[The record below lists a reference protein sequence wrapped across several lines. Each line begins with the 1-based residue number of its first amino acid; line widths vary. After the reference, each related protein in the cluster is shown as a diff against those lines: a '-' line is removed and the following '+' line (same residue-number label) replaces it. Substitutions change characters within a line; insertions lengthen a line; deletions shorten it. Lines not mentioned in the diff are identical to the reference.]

1 MKEKEEDDEA
11 KPKSANESTQLT
23 DWPAHVEWKHQ
34 PNYAG
39 YQLIQGRKR
48 RIQWNLPTYRFII
61 CFVLFQNELSFH
73 IGGF

>member
-1 MKEKEEDDEA
+1 MKGEEEDDDA
-11 KPKSANESTQLT
+11 KPKPVNESTQRI

-34 PNYAG
+34 PNYDG

-48 RIQWNLPTYRFII
+48 RIQWNLPTYRFVV
-61 CFVLFQNELSFH
+61 CFILFQSEVFFR